1 MTPLAFAPAGLGE
14 RGFCLQPS
22 PWATSLCGLPASACV
37 LASPE
42 VTLLSGVRAD
52 QGSLIGQAYISHFC
66 RLARPEAKSSDMY
79 SSYTQDYLLLNAS
92 TLSKITQ
99 DYPERQTG
107 RLTPFENIEVMMF
120 MF

>member
-79 SSYTQDYLLLNAS
+79 SSYTQDYSLRYADDT
-92 TLSKITQ
+92 TLVAKVK
-99 DYPERQTG
+99 R
-107 RLTPFENIEVMMF
+107 N
-120 MF
+120 